1 MKILEIIMEAGK
13 ASRILCKST
22 KPDSELGA
30 SQLSS
35 CKSQG
40 FRARDTEKQFTINKK
55 RKSIKGKKVK
65 GGNYGG
71 PLPVWKGNGES
82 VNEDWQKVNKKDKTD
97 GMSSKAVKAYRNEN
111 PGSKLKTAVTTKP
124 SKLDKDSKDAK
135 RRSSF
140 CARMGG
146 MKKSNASAKTRRD
159 PDSPINKALRR
170 WNC

>member
-1 MKILEIIMEAGK
+1 MKIDEIITESGK
-13 ASRILCKST
+13 ASRTLCKST

-71 PLPVWKGNGES
+71 PLPVWKGNGE
-82 VNEDWQKVNKKDKTD
+82 
-97 GMSSKAVKAYRNEN
+97 
-111 PGSKLKTAVTTKP
+111 
-124 SKLDKDSKDAK
+124 
-135 RRSSF
+135 
-140 CARMGG
+140 
-146 MKKSNASAKTRRD
+146 
-159 PDSPINKALRR
+159 
-170 WNC
+170 